1 MPFLKVQPEKLSSSV
16 VRQIEQLI
24 LRGILRPGERLPP
37 ERDLAE
43 RLGVSRPSLRDAI
56 AELSDHGLL
65 TSRAGSGVFVAEVLG
80 SAFSPALIQLFA
92 SHDEAVFDYIAFR
105 RDMEALTAE
114 RAALEAL
121 RLVWPEASEDEF
133 LSALDYGAAGLEG
146 EPGGHDWPEAFWTID
161 PIDGTKGF
169 IRGHQYSVCLA
180 LVVRGVPT
188 VGVLGCPNLSAD
200 LERPFDDPDPH
211 GITVVAGGGDA
222 GVWAVPTDEP
232 GTRLRRLE
240 VAPRSGASGEEGAIR
255 FCESWESSHTDQSA
269 TRRVMRVLADAGHAI
284 GPAARIDSQC
294 KYVVAARG
302 QADVFLRRPRDS
314 HRRDWIWDHAPGW
327 LIATRAGLCVTDA
340 HGREVRFGL
349 GRTLAANHGVLAAR
363 GTTHALVRRALAQLD
378 GPGER

>member
-1 MPFLKVQPEKLSSSV
+1 MGSESGEGELSSVAQAALRAVSDAAIV
-16 VRQIEQLI
+16 TRAVQRQQQRGKIDKADGSPVTIADFAAQAAIIRSLTRAAGGVGGEEEPEGAGGGRGAMP
-24 LRGILRPGERLPP
+24 LR
-37 ERDLAE
+37 
-43 RLGVSRPSLRDAI
+43 
-56 AELSDHGLL
+56 
-65 TSRAGSGVFVAEVLG
+65 FVAEES
-80 SAFSPALIQLFA
+80 SAYLK
-92 SHDEAVFDYIAFR
+92 R
-105 RDMEALTAE
+105 AE
-114 RAALEAL
+114 HEKERRAALEAL